1 MEVSKNIKKYLSI
14 LNINSINQLE
24 ENDIDYWHQKK
35 YFEIKKSGQDR
46 DIISNKL
53 IELNNA
59 KDYLDE
65 VDISTLKSLFKIE
78 KENLYSSS
86 ETFNKKDLK
95 TEIKIENPKNI
106 KRRMWKIQKI
116 ILDKE
121 LVKKFLL
128 GYYLLLY

>member
-1 MEVSKNIKKYLSI
+1 MEDSKNIKKYLSI

-86 ETFNKKDLK
+86 ETFITMAFSCVL
-95 TEIKIENPKNI
+95 
-106 KRRMWKIQKI
+106 
-116 ILDKE
+116 
-121 LVKKFLL
+121 
-128 GYYLLLY
+128 